1 MNTII
6 ILVVCLIIVTYL
18 LRKLLRF
25 INILSH
31 VQFEFEQYQQLRH
44 QYSNERLLS
53 LYKDTHQA
61 IRRVEYMISYD
72 KAHIKSETEEKE
84 ILYWQKDYEK
94 DQKLLFEFQKILA
107 EVKREIKARA
117 YFKAQR

>member
-84 ILYWQKDYEK
+84 ILYWEKELEK
-94 DQKLLFEFQKILA
+94 DQKLLFDFQTILA

>member
-1 MNTII
+1 MNTFII
-6 ILVVCLIIVTYL
+6 ILVCLIIVTYL
-18 LRKLLRF
+18 LRKLLLF
-25 INILSH
+25 INVMTR

-44 QYSNERLLS
+44 QYSNERLIS

-72 KAHIKSETEEKE
+72 KAHIKNETEEKE

-117 YFKAQR
+117 YFNAQR

>member
-1 MNTII
+1 MNTFI

-53 LYKDTHQA
+53 LYKDTRQA

-72 KAHIKSETEEKE
+72 KAHIKNETEEKE

-117 YFKAQR
+117 YFNAQR